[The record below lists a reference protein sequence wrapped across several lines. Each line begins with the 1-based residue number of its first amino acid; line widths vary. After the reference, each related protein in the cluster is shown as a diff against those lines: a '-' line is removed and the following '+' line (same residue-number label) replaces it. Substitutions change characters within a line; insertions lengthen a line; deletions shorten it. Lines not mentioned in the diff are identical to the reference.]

1 MLTRAATPTTSEKRV
16 AVFVVETV
24 ENAQPHEGAGTCV
37 RHFNRRRK
45 EAGDATPLAGLLTY
59 SVLGLGDTN
68 LLLDRQ
74 TTTAKDC
81 NQAASALDAAL
92 RALGGKQLHAR
103 GEANDAVGLQDGIR
117 PWAQGL
123 WVQMRALKSGGT
135 PEDEDAKLATP
146 QEAAP
151 AAPAVPSPDVTIL
164 FGSQTGN
171 SGEIARQLGASCPGH
186 GITARVLH
194 MDATSPQ
201 EVLHPGAVLLFVVS
215 STGDG
220 DPPDNCAR
228 FYASMR
234 RLKAT
239 PMGQGVKYAVL
250 GLGDQ
255 NYTKFMAVPRY
266 FSARMDA
273 VGAVALCPRGEAD
286 ETEGLFEY
294 VDKWIDQLWTPLA
307 AAIADAKH
315 RNAAGSAE
323 APAATPDNGL
333 AQAPAHSDL
342 DGVPPLVP
350 CRVTGAWTTAA
361 EAAAGGV
368 AVTDGRPAPG
378 DGSGPAVPFHAALGP
393 DARLL
398 TSPSSDRVVMHVS
411 FDVRG
416 AGEALKSFQ
425 PGDSVGVCPP
435 NSDADV
441 DALLL
446 RLGVAGDAVI
456 TLTPPDALPHVTRG
470 CAAVGAANA
479 LRHCV
484 EICAPPRRALLR
496 VLAEHTAQPDE
507 KRRLLLLSSRGGK
520 DAYEAEVVQP
530 RLTVA
535 HLLALFPSC
544 TPPFHVLLDALPPLM
559 PRMYSV
565 ACAPEACPHTPCVA
579 FSLVRFPAGSDGL
592 QRTGVATGYLHRLA
606 TQQIQSREQAGTDAG
621 AAPQVPFFIRKGGTF
636 APPADPATPAIM
648 VGPGTGVAPFRG
660 FLQRRAAA
668 GSASSPWWLFFGCRS
683 AEEDYLYR
691 ADFEAWAA
699 NGTLTH
705 LVTAFSREPPVHSGG
720 DGGKTYV
727 QHRMLQHGSQL
738 ASLIAGG
745 QHPPAAVYVCGD
757 GAGMAKGV
765 HAALL
770 DILQQH
776 SGMAPDAAAAHLS
789 DMAKSGRY
797 VRDIWSA

>member
-1 MLTRAATPTTSEKRV
+1 MV
-16 AVFVVETV
+16 VFVVETV
-24 ENAQPHEGAGTCV
+24 ENAQPHEASGTCV

-45 EAGDATPLAGLLTY
+45 EAGDTTPLAGLLTY

-123 WVQMRALKSGGT
+123 WAQMRALKSGTTSADVT
-135 PEDEDAKLATP
+135 PVTP
-146 QEAAP
+146 PE
-151 AAPAVPSPDVTIL
+151 APAVTTSAPRPDVTIL

-171 SGEIARQLGASCPGH
+171 SGEIARQLGASCPSH

-228 FYASMR
+228 FYGGLR
-234 RLKAT
+234 KLKAT
-239 PMGQGVKYAVL
+239 PAGQGVKYAVL

-294 VDKWIDQLWTPLA
+294 VDKWIEQLWTPLA
-307 AAIADAKH
+307 AAIAESAKP
-315 RNAAGSAE
+315 APGAE
-323 APAATPDNGL
+323 AAVAAETQVSAI

-350 CRVTGAWTTAA
+350 CRVTTTWTTAA
-361 EAAAGGV
+361 EAAAAGV
-368 AVTDGRPAPG
+368 SVSDGRPVPG
-378 DGSGPAVPFHAALGP
+378 DGSSPDAPFYAPLGP
-393 DARLL
+393 DTRLL
-398 TSPSSDRVVMHVS
+398 TSPSSDRVVIHMS

-416 AGEALKSFQ
+416 AGEALNGFG
-425 PGDSVGVCPP
+425 PGDSVGVYPT

-456 TLTPPDALPHVTRG
+456 TLTPADALPHVTRG
-470 CAAVGAANA
+470 CASVGAAHA

-484 EICAPPRRALLR
+484 DIAAPPRRALLR
-496 VLAEHTAQPDE
+496 VLAEHTAQADE
-507 KRRLLLLSSRGGK
+507 KRHLLLLSSRGGK
-520 DAYEAEVVQP
+520 EAYETEVVQP
-530 RLTVA
+530 RLSVTL
-535 HLLALFPSC
+535 LLARFPSC

-579 FSLVRFPAGSDGL
+579 FSLVRFPADSDGV

-606 TQQIQSREQAGTDAG
+606 MHHINSQEQPG
-621 AAPQVPFFIRKGGTF
+621 AAPQPLVPIFLRKGGAF

-668 GSASSPWWLFFGCRS
+668 AVASPSPWWLFFGCRS
-683 AEEDYLYR
+683 AQEDYLYR
-691 ADFEAWAA
+691 PDFEAWAA
-699 NGTLTH
+699 DGTLTH
-705 LVTAFSREPPVHSGG
+705 LVTAFSREPPVYGG

-727 QHRMLQHGSQL
+727 QHRMLQHGSELAALITGAQL
-738 ASLIAGG
+738 
-745 QHPPAAVYVCGD
+745 PPAAVHVCGD

-770 DILQQH
+770 EILQQH
-776 SGMAPDAAAAHLS
+776 GGMSTDAAAALLA
-789 DMAKSGRY
+789 DMAKAGRY